1 MKGFVGAAAEMA
13 RYGMA
18 AKCRKFGKMHA
29 FCGHEECYPAV
40 WLLPMGAAAFACH
53 NCDGFERD
61 AARVKDMKEF
71 CRHLLVSYM
80 RTDEEEKKDV

>member
-1 MKGFVGAAAEMA
+1 MA

-18 AKCRKFGKMHA
+18 AKCRRFGKIHA
-29 FCGHEECYPAV
+29 FCGHEECYPAE
-40 WLLPMGAAAFACH
+40 WLRPMGAAAFACH
-53 NCDGFERD
+53 NCDGFERE
-61 AARVKDMKEF
+61 AGAR